1 VIELTKEETQNI
13 PQQSLEGKKIA
24 IVGLGIS
31 QVDFAIGLQNGREWD
46 EVWCIN
52 SAGAT
57 YPCDKI
63 FMLDPASRFF
73 DSTDAGLQTNVM
85 TSLLSNTDV
94 PVFTCELDDRL
105 KNPVMFPIN
114 EVCNATK
121 CAYLNNT
128 VAYAIAYALWS
139 KVGRID
145 LFGIDF
151 SYKENMHFAEA
162 GRACVEFWISKCME
176 NDILVG
182 MSGRSTVLDS
192 NVPATEKLY
201 GFHRLEKPLVAIPHE
216 GKFIIGPYDEIN
228 KELEKQGLK
237 INEDVAPPEPY
248 KG

>member
-1 VIELTKEETQNI
+1 MQENT
-13 PQQSLEGKKIA
+13 LEGKKVA

-31 QVDFAIGLQNGREWD
+31 QVDFAIGLQNGRTWD
-46 EVWCIN
+46 EIWCIN
-52 SAGAT
+52 SAGYT
-57 YPCDKI
+57 YPCHKI

-73 DSTDAGLQTNVM
+73 DSDDAGKQTQVM
-85 TSLLSNTDV
+85 RKLLTKKNT
-94 PVFTCELDDRL
+94 PIYTCELDERI
-105 KNPVMFPIN
+105 KNPVLYPLE

-128 VAYAIAYALWS
+128 VAYAIAFALWQ

-182 MSGRSTVLDS
+182 ISGRSTVLDS
-192 NVPATEKLY
+192 NVPAHEKLY
-201 GFHRLEKPLVAIPHE
+201 GFHRLEKPLVAVPHNNE
-216 GKFIIGPYDEIN
+216 FIIGNFDEIN
-228 KELEKQGLK
+228 KQLEKEGLK
-237 INEDVAPPEPY
+237 INEDVVPPEPY